1 MTHTYHINGM
11 TCSSCVGKVKSELL
25 KLGDV
30 TEARVQLQAPQ
41 ATISM
46 QQHIPIDKLQAA
58 LSKAGNY
65 TIKADMDVPSTPTPA
80 QESGSWL
87 QTYKPILL
95 IFAFITGIT
104 LFVELS
110 NDGFHWHNWMAN
122 FMAGFFLIF
131 SFFKLLD
138 LRGFADSYATYDI
151 IAKKWHG
158 WGYSYPFLELIL
170 GMAFLLGLNPIIT
183 NGATFVIMGISIIG
197 VIESLLNKRRIQCA
211 CLGAVFNLP
220 MSTITVIEDG
230 LMIAMSGLMLSALL

>member
-1 MTHTYHINGM
+1 
-11 TCSSCVGKVKSELL
+11 VKSELL

-46 QQHIPIDKLQAA
+46 QQHIPIDTLQAA

-65 TIKADMDVPSTPTPA
+65 TIVANMDAPSTSTPVH
-80 QESGSWL
+80 ESGSWL

-104 LFVELS
+104 LFIELS
-110 NDGFHWHNWMAN
+110 NDGFYWNNWMAN
-122 FMAGFFLIF
+122 FMAGFFLVF

-151 IAKKWHG
+151 IAKRWHG
-158 WGYSYPFLELIL
+158 WGLIYPFIELAL
-170 GMAFLLGLNPIIT
+170 GLAFMLGLNPIAT

-197 VIESLLNKRRIQCA
+197 VLQSLLNKRRIQCA

-230 LMIAMSGLMLSALL
+230 LMIAMSGLTLTALM

>member
-65 TIKADMDVPSTPTPA
+65 TIKADMDVPSTPTPS

-87 QTYKPILL
+87 QTYKPIFL

-104 LFVELS
+104 LSIELAH
-110 NDGFHWHNWMAN
+110 DGFHWHNWMAN

-158 WGYSYPFLELIL
+158 WGYIYPFLELIL
-170 GMAFLLGLNPIIT
+170 GMAFLLGLNPIAT

-197 VIESLLNKRRIQCA
+197 VIQSLLNKRRIQCA

-220 MSTITVIEDG
+220 MSTITIIEDG